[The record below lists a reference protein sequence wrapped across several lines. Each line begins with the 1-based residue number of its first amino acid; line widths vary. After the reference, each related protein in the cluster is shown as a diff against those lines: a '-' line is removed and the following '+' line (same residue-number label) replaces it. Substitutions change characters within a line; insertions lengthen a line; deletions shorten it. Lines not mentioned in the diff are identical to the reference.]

1 MPRRDGGV
9 ADRGRLGPLHY
20 RGVHLL
26 ARRPE
31 ELLLAHA
38 RVRHADAAAAT
49 RPAHCI
55 GGAEQVVLAAL
66 AAVARVAAALAA
78 WQAVASSLARQA
90 AGPRVAAQDDRA
102 VHASVAGFAVT
113 CSLRAVEPAPA
124 APRAL
129 GRPVPI
135 GRVFTAGGAGSQP
148 EAVNEGG
155 SAPIRRALHIV
166 AIPALPGRVARAG
179 ALAGVGGISNADAV
193 PSALTLTTVCWNRA
207 ATACDEP
214 TLAKEVEVARA
225 LVTRRQ
231 GRTTAKQR
239 EHAFRHACLF
249 GRSLALSAPAKNQA
263 DMW

>member
-9 ADRGRLGPLHY
+9 ADRGRLGPLHH

-49 RPAHCI
+49 RPAHRV
-55 GGAEQVVLAAL
+55 GWAKQVVLAAL

-78 WQAVASSLARQA
+78 RQAVASSLARQA

-113 CSLRAVEPAPA
+113 RSLRAVEPAPA

-135 GRVFTAGGAGSQP
+135 GRAQGSEQVAQAH
-148 EAVNEGG
+148 EVKGG
-155 SAPIRRALHIV
+155 SAPIRRALHV
-166 AIPALPGRVARAG
+166 LAIPALPGRIARAG
-179 ALAGVGGISNADAV
+179 TLAGVGGVSNAGAV
-193 PSALTLTTVCWNRA
+193 PTALTLTTVCRNRA
-207 ATACDEP
+207 ATARDEP
-214 TLAKEVEVARA
+214 TLAQEVEVART

-231 GRTTAKQR
+231 GRTTAREQR
-239 EHAFRHACLF
+239 EHWWCRRKWARLPDWVSF
-249 GRSLALSAPAKNQA
+249 G
-263 DMW
+263 